1 MTFIKEKSLLKT
13 RRDRVIHAKL
23 DSLARHVGKHIQLAN
38 LSDGSRVPV
47 ELSHEILEKAL
58 IKIFESEIY
67 EGHERAEKIITDH
80 YSDCMNKAYS
90 KLTSHGMTFMNE
102 VIDEL
107 AERAF
112 KKKEEKYEC
121 DSTK

>member
-1 MTFIKEKSLLKT
+1 MQSLLEK

-23 DSLARHVGKHIQLAN
+23 DSLARHVGKYVQLAN

-58 IKIFESEIY
+58 IKIFESGLY
-67 EGHERAEKIITDH
+67 EAQGERAEKRISDH

-107 AERAF
+107 AERAY
-112 KKKEEKYEC
+112 EKQEM
-121 DSTK
+121 KNGN

>member
-1 MTFIKEKSLLKT
+1 MKSLLEK

-47 ELSHEILEKAL
+47 ELSPEILEKAL
-58 IKIFESEIY
+58 IKIFESGLY
-67 EGHERAEKIITDH
+67 EAQGPERAEERISNH

-112 KKKEEKYEC
+112 EKQEMKNG
-121 DSTK
+121 D

>member
-1 MTFIKEKSLLKT
+1 MKSLLET

-23 DSLARHVGKHIQLAN
+23 DSLACHVGRHVQLAN

-58 IKIFESEIY
+58 IKIFESGLY
-67 EGHERAEKIITDH
+67 EAQGPERAEKRLSDH
-80 YSDCMNKAYS
+80 YLDCMSKAYN
-90 KLTSHGMTFMNE
+90 KLTPEGMTFMNG

-112 KKKEEKYEC
+112 EKQEEKYER

>member
-1 MTFIKEKSLLKT
+1 MKSLLET

-58 IKIFESEIY
+58 IKIFESGLHEIKS
-67 EGHERAEKIITDH
+67 HERAEKIITDH

-112 KKKEEKYEC
+112 EKQEM
-121 DSTK
+121 KNGN

>member
-1 MTFIKEKSLLKT
+1 MKSLLET

-23 DSLARHVGKHIQLAN
+23 DSLARHVGKHVQLAN

-58 IKIFESEIY
+58 IKIFESDVNKKK
-67 EGHERAEKIITDH
+67 GPERAEKIITNH

-90 KLTSHGMTFMNE
+90 KLTPHGMTFMNE

-112 KKKEEKYEC
+112 EKQEMENGN
-121 DSTK
+121 

>member
-1 MTFIKEKSLLKT
+1 MKSLLET

-23 DSLARHVGKHIQLAN
+23 DSLARHVGKHVQLAN

-58 IKIFESEIY
+58 IKIIESEIY
-67 EGHERAEKIITDH
+67 KLLPSAEEKIAKH
-80 YSDCMNKAYS
+80 YSDCMSKAYN
-90 KLTSHGMTFMNE
+90 KLTPEGMTFMNE

-112 KKKEEKYEC
+112 KKQEMKNGN
-121 DSTK
+121 

>member
-1 MTFIKEKSLLKT
+1 MSTLLEK
-13 RRDRVIHAKL
+13 RRDRVINAKL

-47 ELSHEILEKAL
+47 ELTPEILEKAL
-58 IKIFESEIY
+58 IKVFESGIY
-67 EGHERAEKIITDH
+67 ETKGRERAEKIITDH
-80 YSDCMNKAYS
+80 YSDCMSKAYS
-90 KLTSHGMTFMNE
+90 KLTPHGMTFMNA

-112 KKKEEKYEC
+112 KKQEMNNGN
-121 DSTK
+121 

>member
-1 MTFIKEKSLLKT
+1 MKSLLET

-23 DSLARHVGKHIQLAN
+23 DSLARHVGKHVQLAN

-58 IKIFESEIY
+58 IKIIESEIY
-67 EGHERAEKIITDH
+67 KLLNRKRAEEKIAEH
-80 YSDCMNKAYS
+80 YSDCMSKAYN
-90 KLTSHGMTFMNE
+90 KLTPEGMTFMNA
-102 VIDEL
+102 VIDNL

-112 KKKEEKYEC
+112 EKQEEEYER

>member
-1 MTFIKEKSLLKT
+1 MKSLLEI

-47 ELSHEILEKAL
+47 ELSPEILEKAL
-58 IKIFESEIY
+58 IKIFESDVAKDKTP
-67 EGHERAEKIITDH
+67 ERAEKIITEH
-80 YSDCMNKAYS
+80 YLDCMNKAYS
-90 KLTSHGMTFMNE
+90 KLTPHGMTFMNE

-112 KKKEEKYEC
+112 EKKEMKNG
-121 DSTK
+121 D